1 MTFTPDQREAQQL
14 PLRMTVDDTV
24 RYRVS
29 RVKPDGSA
37 WVAVELAELKIHGR
51 MFDLEMNLEMA
62 DIGEMIMV
70 NLGPKNWLVERPGD
84 GPAPPPEEIGMGFTT
99 LDAAQLF
106 VPVKL
111 LIAPTGEILEQAGRG
126 WQEQLAKSN
135 PMGAWLPILR
145 PFGDGL
151 PELPGREVAVGQS
164 WHQERQLSMPMAD
177 QKYPIQI
184 EFTLAAPTPETS
196 GAPFAYAGALEM
208 ADVALTVEPVPG
220 LAVPL
225 KLTSLQN
232 TLQGTGLF
240 DPQTGTLTALEL
252 RSTIESH
259 GRGEL
264 QTGFSLDSNLT
275 VTSQRRLAPESPA
288 G

>member
-1 MTFTPDQREAQQL
+1 
-14 PLRMTVDDTV
+14 
-24 RYRVS
+24 
-29 RVKPDGSA
+29 
-37 WVAVELAELKIHGR
+37 
-51 MFDLEMNLEMA
+51 
-62 DIGEMIMV
+62 
-70 NLGPKNWLVERPGD
+70 
-84 GPAPPPEEIGMGFTT
+84 MGFTT

-145 PFGDGL
+145 PVGDGL